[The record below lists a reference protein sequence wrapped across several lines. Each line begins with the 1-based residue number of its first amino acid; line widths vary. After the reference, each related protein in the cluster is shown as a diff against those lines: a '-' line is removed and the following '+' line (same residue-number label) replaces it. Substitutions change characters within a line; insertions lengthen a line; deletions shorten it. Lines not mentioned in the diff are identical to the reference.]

1 MTTAATTHARANSG
15 LLATENSRDVR
26 RWRDIGNNCCMT
38 AIVFACCLA
47 IAPRLADAATL
58 TPVTVA
64 AWNARVATIEARIER
79 ELSPW
84 RRSLVVEDP
93 GGTTTD
99 VDGGLISQ
107 WRGSVFLPGVQLDT
121 LLNRLRNPREQGPHQ
136 EDVLALRVLKRE
148 PDSLDLFIRMTR
160 TKIVTVTYDTVHH
173 VEYRR
178 HGPMRA
184 SSRSVA
190 TRITEL
196 DDEGRAK
203 IPGEDRGFLWR
214 MNAYWRYEQVRGGV
228 IVDLESVTLSRGI
241 PLGMGTIVRP
251 LVNRIARESMARTL
265 DNICRT
271 YSS

>member
-1 MTTAATTHARANSG
+1 MTT
-15 LLATENSRDVR
+15 NSRSAPR
-26 RWRDIGNNCCMT
+26 RRCIKCWPMT
-38 AIVFACCLA
+38 AMVLASCLV
-47 IAPRLADAATL
+47 IAPRPADAATL
-58 TPVTVA
+58 TAATVA
-64 AWNARVATIEARIER
+64 AWNACVASTEARIER
-79 ELSPW
+79 ELSSW

-93 GGTTTD
+93 RGTTTD

-107 WRGSVFLPGVQLDT
+107 WRGSVFLPGIQLDA
-121 LLNRLRNPREQGPHQ
+121 LLDRLRHPREHGPHQ
-136 EDVLALRVLKRE
+136 EDVLAVRVLNRGT
-148 PDSLDLFIRMTR
+148 DSLDLFIRMTR

-196 DDEGRAK
+196 DDDGRGK

-228 IVDLESVTLSRGI
+228 
-241 PLGMGTIVRP
+241 

-265 DNICRT
+265 DNIRRT

>member
-1 MTTAATTHARANSG
+1 MFTTSTSG
-15 LLATENSRDVR
+15 VHVLLAS
-26 RWRDIGNNCCMT
+26 I
-38 AIVFACCLA
+38 FAFCLA

-58 TPVTVA
+58 SPPTVA
-64 AWNARVATIEARIER
+64 AWNARVATTEARIDR
-79 ELSPW
+79 ELSSW
-84 RRSLVVEDP
+84 RRSLTVEEP
-93 GGTTTD
+93 HGTTTD

-107 WRGSVFLPGVQLDT
+107 WRGSIFLPGIQLDA
-121 LLNRLRNPREQGPHQ
+121 LLDRLRHPREQGPHQ
-136 EDVLALRVLKRE
+136 EDVLAVRVLNRE
-148 PDSLDLFIRMTR
+148 TDSLDLFIRMTR

-178 HGPMRA
+178 HGPLRA

-196 DDEGRAK
+196 DGEGRGK
-203 IPGEDRGFLWR
+203 VPGEDRGFLWR

-228 IVDLESVTLSRGI
+228 IVELESLTLSRGI

-251 LVNRIARESMARTL
+251 LINRIARESMGRTL
-265 DNICRT
+265 DNIRRT